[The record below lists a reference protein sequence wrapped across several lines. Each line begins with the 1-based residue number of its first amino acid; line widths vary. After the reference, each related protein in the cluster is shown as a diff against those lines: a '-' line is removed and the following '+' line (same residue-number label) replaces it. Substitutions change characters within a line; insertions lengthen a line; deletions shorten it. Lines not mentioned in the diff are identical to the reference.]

1 MRNGRNRQAARLFRS
16 AQGSVMALALL
27 ALSAPAI
34 SLATAPPARAQA
46 QDNGPVGR
54 TSGLPVPRFVSLK
67 ADKVNVRSGPSK
79 DQGVAWVF
87 TRAGLPVEITAEFET
102 WRRIRDAEGAEGWV
116 YHSMLSS
123 RRTAVVGPWLK
134 DGPVALRAKADADAG
149 VKAKIEPGV
158 LGSIKDCDGHWCRF
172 FGDGFDGFIEQEKL

>member
-1 MRNGRNRQAARLFRS
+1 MQNVGRFQNMRAPRRRRTGCRMPCGRTGGLTMRNGRNRQAARLFRS

-79 DQGVAWVF
+79 D
-87 TRAGLPVEITAEFET
+87 
-102 WRRIRDAEGAEGWV
+102 
-116 YHSMLSS
+116 
-123 RRTAVVGPWLK
+123 
-134 DGPVALRAKADADAG
+134 
-149 VKAKIEPGV
+149 
-158 LGSIKDCDGHWCRF
+158 
-172 FGDGFDGFIEQEKL
+172 